1 MSNSPALRPRS
12 VSDKPLGRSHNS
24 LWNAALRAR
33 SGEADGKLTEEPPA
47 SDTDKSQGRASTNER
62 PKPDGQRRGRARGA
76 TISGTQ
82 VTPVVEIVQPTRS
95 GSTWGLDDGRMVVQQ
110 VAPAS
115 TYPYIVSK
123 AEDIDSILEAA
134 DAAMEKIKGKKSGV
148 VTRSSS
154 FRSPGPGD
162 RLNVRDIDDLTTANA
177 RKVEQSTTPRHSLA
191 TRLASGFRLSTVRP
205 NSAQLSAGL
214 GGSSMSFADNFPTI
228 GRSTLGLAAP
238 VPLAPANS
246 LPESHFP
253 QTLTTASEDIDRLT
267 GIGSG
272 ENWERTGSKLT
283 VDIPAATDD
292 FDVDNMLALGSAS
305 PSENPPQSQ
314 HSPSTRMEKP
324 RVKNRLGFHSARITG
339 TAPMDGP
346 DSPATSPVSPNRKSP
361 VTSTT
366 ITPAEEET
374 RDIDDVLSMDP
385 NPAAS
390 VLASLPRVF
399 TDADDYLLVNQ
410 VPPIPKILI
419 GEPLMPKRKSADK
432 LNNSLPLL
440 AGQDMTSPDTQ
451 KKSVWHSTGSLKY
464 PLGVAGDSSRTNV
477 LDGGMERVLTTD
489 SVRHKR
495 EQTPPI
501 FCLRDDTRAA
511 EDIGAFIDIG
521 TPLVQ
526 STEILPENENTERD
540 IEMLL
545 GAGDA
550 TSASTGLETIGA
562 SSPPQGRTT
571 IAGTHPLQAKSA
583 PSHALV
589 RSMNALDRSYRVSF
603 IEIDN
608 AIEARHSTNPQASA
622 MAIDPASLDIDQFV
636 AGERPT
642 FWPKRGR
649 EASAKS
655 RTSLERSLVAS
666 SRLGLGENDKHEDIE
681 HKNRP
686 RAFSEPQRGSGSEVN
701 ASKLMKTLSPP
712 VQRRLTSLDINH
724 FMGIAD
730 TIEADSSGLPMGAS
744 AMRIGDVGGDS
755 VAPDIKEYIGL
766 GRPVDGQQHSL
777 ESSADDVS
785 SNPQSNTEDMLV
797 TDETGTSYSAVSS
810 SVTSSALHRLERR
823 ASSTGH
829 LAQIQ
834 RDARR
839 KRQLHNVNS
848 HSSAAM
854 LGSQPRDNGAQS
866 SSKPTRKRGS
876 LDELAFLRKR
886 QYSSEGPRGPEV
898 APLTVTAS
906 IVELTPP
913 KIDIDELLC
922 WGREFCAVMERKF
935 SVATHNTN
943 VSGHSRP
950 ASAIETSTEPITSIS
965 TDGMASST
973 RNLVA
978 VS

>member
-1 MSNSPALRPRS
+1 MPNSPALRPRS
-12 VSDKPLGRSHNS
+12 VSDKPLGRDSRSHNS
-24 LWNAALRAR
+24 LLNAALRAR
-33 SGEADGKLTEEPPA
+33 SGEADGKLTEEPPG
-47 SDTDKSQGRASTNER
+47 SDTDKSEGRSSTNER
-62 PKPDGQRRGRARGA
+62 PKADGRRRGRARGA

-82 VTPVVEIVQPTRS
+82 VTPVVEIVQPIRS

-123 AEDIDSILEAA
+123 AEDIDSIFEAA
-134 DAAMEKIKGKKSGV
+134 EAAMEKIKGRKSGV
-148 VTRSSS
+148 ITRSSS
-154 FRSPGPGD
+154 FRFPNPGD
-162 RLNVRDIDDLTTANA
+162 RLNVRDIDDLTAANA
-177 RKVEQSTTPRHSLA
+177 RKVEQSTAPRHSLA

-205 NSAQLSAGL
+205 SSAQLSAGL
-214 GGSSMSFADNFPTI
+214 GGSTMSFADNFPTI
-228 GRSTLGLAAP
+228 GKSTLGLAAP
-238 VPLAPANS
+238 VPLAPADS

-267 GIGSG
+267 GIGNG
-272 ENWERTGSKLT
+272 ETWERSGSKLT

-305 PSENPPQSQ
+305 PSENPLQSE
-314 HSPSTRMEKP
+314 HSPSTRAEKP
-324 RVKNRLGFHSARITG
+324 RVKNRLGFHSSRIAN
-339 TAPMDGP
+339 TAAMGGP
-346 DSPATSPVSPNRKSP
+346 DSPATSPASPNWKSP
-361 VTSTT
+361 VTSAS
-366 ITPAEEET
+366 IPLSDEET

-390 VLASLPRVF
+390 VLAGLPRVF

-410 VPPIPKILI
+410 VPTIPKILI
-419 GEPLMPKRKSADK
+419 GEPLMPKRKSGDK

-440 AGQDMTSPDTQ
+440 MGQDMTSPDTQ
-451 KKSVWHSTGSLKY
+451 KKSVWNSTGSLKY
-464 PLGVAGDSSRTNV
+464 QLGVVGGSSRTNV
-477 LDGGMERVLTTD
+477 SDGGMERVL
-489 SVRHKR
+489 SAGSGRHKR

-521 TPLVQ
+521 TPSEQPV
-526 STEILPENENTERD
+526 EILSENENTERD

-571 IAGTHPLQAKSA
+571 IAGTHPLRVKSA
-583 PSHALV
+583 QSQALV
-589 RSMNALDRSYRVSF
+589 KSMNALNRSYRVSF
-603 IEIDN
+603 TQIDN
-608 AIEARHSTNPQASA
+608 AIEAHHSTNPHASA

-642 FWPKRGR
+642 CWPKRGR

-655 RTSLERSLVAS
+655 RTSLERSIVAS
-666 SRLGLGENDKHEDIE
+666 SRLGLGDNDKHEGIAQQ
-681 HKNRP
+681 NRP
-686 RAFSEPQRGSGSEVN
+686 RAFSEPQRGSDSEVN
-701 ASKLMKTLSPP
+701 ASKLRKTLSPP

-730 TIEADSSGLPMGAS
+730 TVEADSSGLPMGAS

-766 GRPVDGQQHSL
+766 GRPVDGQQHSM
-777 ESSADDVS
+777 ESSAEDVG
-785 SNPQSNTEDMLV
+785 SNLQSNTEDMLV
-797 TDETGTSYSAVSS
+797 TDETGASYSPVSS
-810 SVTSSALHRLERR
+810 SITSSAFHGPERR
-823 ASSTGH
+823 ASSMGH
-829 LAQIQ
+829 LAEI
-834 RDARR
+834 RREARR
-839 KRQLHNVNS
+839 KRQLENVGS

-854 LGSQPRDNGAQS
+854 MGSQQRDNVGQGS
-866 SSKPTRKRGS
+866 FKPTRKRGS
-876 LDELAFLRKR
+876 LDEVAFLRRR
-886 QYSSEGPRGPEV
+886 QDSSKGSQGPEV

-913 KIDIDELLC
+913 KIDIDELVGFHLTTDIFNETLLKFECHSPALLGQRVLC
-922 WGREFCAVMERKF
+922 CNG
-935 SVATHNTN
+935 T
-943 VSGHSRP
+943 
-950 ASAIETSTEPITSIS
+950 
-965 TDGMASST
+965 
-973 RNLVA
+973 
-978 VS
+978 